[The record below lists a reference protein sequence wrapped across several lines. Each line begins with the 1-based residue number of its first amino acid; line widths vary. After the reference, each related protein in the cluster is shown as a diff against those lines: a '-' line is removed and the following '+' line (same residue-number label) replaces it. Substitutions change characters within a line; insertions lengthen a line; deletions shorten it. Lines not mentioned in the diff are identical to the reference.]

1 MPPRRENQ
9 ELTSPWHV
17 PEAPAVWRQTGEPI
31 SHSGRSNF
39 YRLSFLPTFPIPA
52 VANLP
57 HSNGRNIQPTS
68 QAEMGFG
75 MVDDWSPTHSLSSE
89 ACSSR
94 CLALRPMPTWRSTVV
109 VYFTSSLTT
118 LMQEAK
124 LRPLPVP
131 LRTLL
136 VPIRVPCH
144 KLNIYYGI
152 VSYRM

>member
-1 MPPRRENQ
+1 MVRSRGPHR
-9 ELTSPWHV
+9 L
-17 PEAPAVWRQTGEPI
+17 AV
-31 SHSGRSNF
+31 
-39 YRLSFLPTFPIPA
+39 
-52 VANLP
+52 
-57 HSNGRNIQPTS
+57 NGRNRQPQWPIELHTLAIS
-68 QAEMGFG
+68 RSCTAIPFNAVRTNGHVAGEMGFG

>member
-9 ELTSPWHV
+9 ELTSPWYV
-17 PEAPAVWRQTGEPI
+17 PEVPIVWRQTDETI
-31 SHSGRSNF
+31 SHSGRS
-39 YRLSFLPTFPIPA
+39 SFCRFETCRFPG
-52 VANLP
+52 
-57 HSNGRNIQPTS
+57 SNGMSSVDPTAGIFNNGS

>member
-1 MPPRRENQ
+1 M
-9 ELTSPWHV
+9 
-17 PEAPAVWRQTGEPI
+17 A
-31 SHSGRSNF
+31 RSRGPH
-39 YRLSFLPTFPIPA
+39 RLA
-52 VANLP
+52 A
-57 HSNGRNIQPTS
+57 NGRNHQPQWPIEFLPSPKEAHSCRWSSALDPTAGIFNNGS

>member
-1 MPPRRENQ
+1 MVRSRGPGRLAVNGRNRQPQWPIEFFADLESCQ
-9 ELTSPWHV
+9 
-17 PEAPAVWRQTGEPI
+17 PEPFLP
-31 SHSGRSNF
+31 
-39 YRLSFLPTFPIPA
+39 LPTFPIPTA
-52 VANLP
+52 GIFN
-57 HSNGRNIQPTS
+57 NGS

>member
-1 MPPRRENQ
+1 MVRSRGPRRLAANGRNHPPLWPIEFW
-9 ELTSPWHV
+9 ELPKV
-17 PEAPAVWRQTGEPI
+17 PR
-31 SHSGRSNF
+31 
-39 YRLSFLPTFPIPA
+39 IPA

>member
-39 YRLSFLPTFPIPA
+39 LPIWK
-52 VANLP
+52 VANRS

-109 VYFTSSLTT
+109 VYVTSSLTT